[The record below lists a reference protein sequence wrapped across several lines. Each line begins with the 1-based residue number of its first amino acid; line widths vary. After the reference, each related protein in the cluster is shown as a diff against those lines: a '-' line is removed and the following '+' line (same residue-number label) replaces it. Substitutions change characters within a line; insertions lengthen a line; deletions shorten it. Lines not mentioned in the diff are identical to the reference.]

1 MRVSIEGSTAMS
13 CPECVT
19 TACCTSEEGPF
30 PRDCPTRVLDADALR
45 GAYAASAD
53 GELARQAARVEAGG
67 YCRLTRLE
75 EIMDFARRCGFSRLG
90 LAHCIG
96 LQAEAAVVKRV
107 FEANGLAVEAV
118 ACKAGALP
126 KEMLGLDDDDK
137 LSPGEFESMCNPI
150 GQAQVLAAAETELN
164 VLLGLCV
171 GHDSLFFK
179 HSVAPVTVL
188 AAKDR
193 VLGHNPLAAVYMA
206 DGYYHDRL
214 FPTAGETGRAG
225 EEREGEPADGDSV
238 SAG

>member
-1 MRVSIEGSTAMS
+1 MYTCSDCAAAV
-13 CPECVT
+13 
-19 TACCTSEEGPF
+19 CCESETGPF
-30 PRDCPTRVLDADALR
+30 PKNCPTRDLDKAALVDVYGR
-45 GAYAASAD
+45 SAD
-53 GELARQAARVEAGG
+53 GELARQAACVEAAG

-75 EIMDFARRCGFSRLG
+75 EIMDFARRCGFSHLG

-96 LQAEAAVVKRV
+96 LQAEASVVKRV
-107 FEANGLAVEAV
+107 FEANGLRVEAV

-126 KEMLGLDDDDK
+126 KEILGLQDDDK

-150 GQAQVLAAAETELN
+150 GQAQVLARAGTELN

-171 GHDSLFFK
+171 GHDSLFMK

-193 VLGHNPLAAVYMA
+193 VLGHNPLAAVYLA

-214 FPTAGETGRAG
+214 FPAGGA
-225 EEREGEPADGDSV
+225 EPAEGAETPEG
-238 SAG
+238 SASGS